1 MPIDFR
7 DIQRQVKSWG
17 EKAPER
23 ERQLNQSRKTALDR
37 LHRLS
42 GQEED
47 LKRRIER
54 ARQENPA
61 LRCAVPTQEALDAA
75 VGLPELI
82 TRPVV
87 LAADGSQINPDR
99 HSAVEFCVVNVGAFS
114 MRPKC
119 PEPPQETIR
128 SQLLD
133 PQDLYTDRG
142 LISEEIVALY
152 RDLAER
158 RFVLELA
165 RQIPP
170 GGSSNG
176 SPAGA
181 PAGLPAGSPAGG
193 TLSTPV
199 VALTDGPLELYQ
211 EREAR
216 ELPVFQKLF
225 ADYLDVLRDIA
236 RLEVIAAGY
245 VDKPHADLVVRMLE
259 LSLVPDADLG
269 KRSARP
275 RGWTGVLDVDLFRSI
290 LEPGERSALFA
301 IQSASAQRFT
311 DELALHFFY
320 LNVGRG
326 GHPWLARVEVPAWM
340 ASSPAALSTL
350 HAVLVDQ
357 CRMVG
362 ARPYPY
368 ALHRAH
374 EVAVVS
380 LAEKGE
386 LEQMLIQELHRR
398 GLSVGELSS
407 KQMLKQLHG
416 RTRYPK

>member
-23 ERQLNQSRKTALDR
+23 ERQLNQSRQAALD
-37 LHRLS
+37 LFHRLS
-42 GQEED
+42 GQEDD
-47 LKRRIER
+47 LRLRVER
-54 ARQENPA
+54 ALQENPA
-61 LRCAVPTQEALDAA
+61 LRCAVPTQEALDASFA
-75 VGLPELI
+75 LPELT

-119 PEPPQETIR
+119 PEPPREIIH
-128 SQLLD
+128 SHLLD
-133 PQDLYTDRG
+133 PEDLYTDRG
-142 LISEEIVALY
+142 LVSEEIVALH

-158 RFVLELA
+158 RFVLDLA
-165 RQIPP
+165 RDMP
-170 GGSSNG
+170 GSAASNG
-176 SPAGA
+176 APEGA
-181 PAGLPAGSPAGG
+181 EPVPSDQAWQG
-193 TLSTPV
+193 TPT

-216 ELPVFQKLF
+216 EQPIFQKLF

-236 RLEVIAAGY
+236 RLDVVAAGY
-245 VDKPHADLVVRMLE
+245 VDKPHADLVVRLLE
-259 LSLVPDADLG
+259 LWRTPEADLRKG
-269 KRSARP
+269 ARRSRSWI
-275 RGWTGVLDVDLFRSI
+275 GILDVDLFRSI

-301 IQSASAQRFT
+301 IQSTSAQRFQ

-320 LNVGRG
+320 LNVGRS
-326 GHPWLARVEVPAWM
+326 GHPWLARVEVPAWV
-340 ASSPAALSTL
+340 AHNPAALCTL
-350 HAVLVDQ
+350 HTVLVDQ

-380 LAEKGE
+380 LAEKAE
-386 LEQMLIQELHRR
+386 LEQMLIQELQRR
-398 GLSVGELSS
+398 GLPVGELSS

>member
-1 MPIDFR
+1 MPINYR
-7 DIQRQVKSWG
+7 DMQRQVKSWG

-23 ERQLNQSRKTALDR
+23 ERQLNQSRQAALD
-37 LHRLS
+37 LFHRLS
-42 GQEED
+42 GQEDD
-47 LKRRIER
+47 LRLRIER

-61 LRCAVPTQEALDAA
+61 LRCAVPTQEPLDTPFALPD
-75 VGLPELI
+75 LT

-119 PEPPQETIR
+119 PEPPREIIR
-128 SQLLD
+128 SELLD
-133 PQDLYTDRG
+133 PEALYTDRG
-142 LISEEIVALY
+142 LVGEEVVALH

-165 RQIPP
+165 REIPLS
-170 GGSSNG
+170 GNSNG
-176 SPAGA
+176 AQA
-181 PAGLPAGSPAGG
+181 QAGLDPVGPG
-193 TLSTPV
+193 TPI

-216 ELPVFQKLF
+216 EQPIFQTLF

-236 RLEVIAAGY
+236 RLDVVAAGY
-245 VDKPHADLVVRMLE
+245 VDKPHADLVVRLLE
-259 LSLVPDADLG
+259 LSRLPEAELRKKG
-269 KRSARP
+269 GANRRARSWI
-275 RGWTGVLDVDLFRSI
+275 GILDVDLFRSI
-290 LEPGERSALFA
+290 LGPGERSALFA
-301 IQSASAQRFT
+301 IQSASAQRFQ

-320 LNVGRG
+320 LNVGRR
-326 GHPWLARVEVPAWM
+326 GHPWLARVEVPAWV
-340 ASSPAALSTL
+340 ASSPAALCTL
-350 HAVLVDQ
+350 HAVLIDQ

-362 ARPYPY
+362 TRPYPY

-380 LAEKGE
+380 LAEKAE
-386 LEQMLIQELHRR
+386 LEQMLIQELQRR
-398 GLSVGELSS
+398 GLPVGELSS